1 MQLVMF
7 GDAMLHVVKI
17 ARILR
22 QPSGHSLL
30 LGVGGSGRQSLT
42 RLATYIGQFKIYQI
56 EIAKGY
62 GMNEWRENLKECL
75 LYAGV
80 QNKPIVFLFNDTQI
94 INESMLEDIN
104 GVLNTGDVPNLYNAE
119 DMEAISSACKPM

>member
-7 GDAMLHVVKI
+7 KDAMLHVVRI
-17 ARILR
+17 ARVLR

-42 RLATYIGQFKIYQI
+42 RLATYISGFSIYQI

-62 GMNEWRENLKECL
+62 GMNEWRENIKECL
-75 LYAGV
+75 LTAGV
-80 QNKPIVFLFNDTQI
+80 KNKPIVFLFNDTQVSCSLI
-94 INESMLEDIN
+94 CVFI
-104 GVLNTGDVPNLYNAE
+104 VA
-119 DMEAISSACKPM
+119 